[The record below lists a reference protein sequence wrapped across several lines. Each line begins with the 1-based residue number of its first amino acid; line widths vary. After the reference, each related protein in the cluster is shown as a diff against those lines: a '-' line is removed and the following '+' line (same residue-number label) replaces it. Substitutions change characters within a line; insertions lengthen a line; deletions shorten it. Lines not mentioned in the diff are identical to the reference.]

1 MNSKMMLI
9 TALATLHAESLLN
22 DPVTDHDVIRRILLE
37 ARLPDY
43 VEEGDER
50 SALIEIK
57 DIITSII
64 DSGVEYDHNHVM
76 KRLRLATTQM
86 RPLYDTITDFFKEEG
101 EDVPAEEEALQEY
114 RRKLV
119 ASYYFQMRQVIQGV
133 ALKQQ
138 LGRAWGAVNGTETRI
153 DVSTALSE
161 LKNSLSAFG
170 ERAHNKIPSLVN
182 ELVTNNTAPFVKVF
196 GSINRKAAG
205 NGLRTG
211 WQDINNMLGCN
222 KGITE
227 ELWLQP
233 ALPFNC
239 KSLFSLLTSLSIPI
253 FNDPGSV
260 MIDVPGTLTPVIL
273 DLSFENELDVNIAYG
288 YQAVYGHFE
297 GVAPSLIMPETA
309 TDLEKEAHTQSMS
322 DYLCGKMRQNGWDY
336 VFQKHT
342 NTDFKVHYLN
352 DIISDLKTRGFHV
365 VGLRGDY
372 FGTINKAGHGNGI
385 AGTDIKE
392 IYRIVRNIMVIR
404 QKGFALAPHQISPAG
419 KQAKALDPVGFC
431 KSLPGRGL
439 YDNCTSLDNEA
450 DGEMFFNKRVVNGH
464 SYLEVQR
471 GKHRTIIDTPEK
483 HHYCVLPF
491 HDVGIL
497 PWDVDKE
504 NKVSASS
511 INHFTG
517 GMGDD
522 LF

>member
-22 DPVTDHDVIRRILLE
+22 DPVTDHDVIRRMLLE
-37 ARLPDY
+37 AKLPEY

-50 SALIEIK
+50 SALVEIK
-57 DIITSII
+57 DIITSIV
-64 DSGVEYDHNHVM
+64 DSGVEYNHTNVM
-76 KRLRLATTQM
+76 KRLKLATTQT
-86 RPLYDTITDFFKEEG
+86 RPLYDTIITYLEDDKE
-101 EDVPAEEEALQEY
+101 VPEEPEALRDY
-114 RRKLV
+114 RQKLIG
-119 ASYYFQMRQVIQGV
+119 SYYFQMRQTIQAV
-133 ALKQQ
+133 SIKQQ

-153 DVSTALSE
+153 DTATALNE
-161 LKNSLSAFG
+161 LKNTLSAFG
-170 ERAHNKIPSLVN
+170 ERAHNKIPSLVG
-182 ELVTNNTAPFVKVF
+182 ELITNNTAPFVKVF
-196 GSINRKAAG
+196 NDINRKAAG
-205 NGLRTG
+205 NGLKTG
-211 WQDINNMLGCN
+211 WQDINTMLGCN
-222 KGITE
+222 KGITN
-227 ELWLQP
+227 ELWLMP

-239 KSLFSLLTSLSIPI
+239 KSLFSILLSLGIPL
-253 FNDPGSV
+253 FNSPDEI
-260 MIDVPGTLTPVIL
+260 MRDVPGTLIPTIL
-273 DLSFENELDVNIAYG
+273 DLSFENELDVNTAYG
-288 YQAVYGHFE
+288 YQQIYGHYE
-297 GVAPSLIMPETA
+297 GVAPMLTMPENA
-309 TDLEKEAHTQSMS
+309 TEEEKGAHTQKMA
-322 DYLCGKMRQNGWDY
+322 DYLCGKIRQNGWEY
-336 VFQKHT
+336 AFQKHT
-342 NTDFKVHYLN
+342 NTDFKVHYLR
-352 DIISDLKTRGFHV
+352 DIISDLKQRGFHV

-392 IYRIVRNIMVIR
+392 IYRIVRNIMVVG

-419 KQAKALDPVGFC
+419 KQAKALDPIGFC

-483 HHYCVLPF
+483 HHYTVLPF
-491 HDVGIL
+491 ADVGIL
-497 PWDVDKE
+497 PWDVDRE